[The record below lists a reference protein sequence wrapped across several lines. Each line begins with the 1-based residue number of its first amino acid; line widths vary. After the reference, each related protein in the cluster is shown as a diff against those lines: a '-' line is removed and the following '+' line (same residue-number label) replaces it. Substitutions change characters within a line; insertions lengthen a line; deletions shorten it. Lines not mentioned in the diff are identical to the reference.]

1 MNEAPQT
8 SQPVTPAPMLFS
20 NILPES
26 PLLARMS
33 ELGFTTPT
41 DIQALAIQKALEGKD
56 LILKAKTG
64 SGKTFAFVLP
74 LLQRFS
80 ELGKNK
86 EETTALFIAP
96 TRELAVQIQE
106 VIQELDT
113 SLSPVLVIGGVD
125 ERKQKKAI
133 EEDARIIV
141 GTPGRLKDLMQKK
154 IISLKKC
161 KYFVLDEADE
171 MLSMGF
177 IEDIRAI
184 LSKLPKKRQGL
195 FVSATISPRVEMLA
209 HSFLVKSEYI
219 LSESNDEDEPDIEHF
234 YCEVGGE
241 LLSKALALCDIIE
254 TQNPRSAIIFCNTKA
269 ETEFVEILLRRRGFD
284 ARRMNSD
291 LSQSQR
297 QKVITKIKA
306 DELHLL
312 VATDIAARGID
323 INELDLVVH
332 YSLHDQPDTYT
343 HRTGRTGRAG
353 HEGRAISIVGPREYG
368 AFHYLTKALDVSFE
382 KIELPTDEDVANARL
397 VHLYKKLRENDDKL
411 DTRVLLSAKKL
422 LQDHGE
428 TEEAN
433 EELLET
439 IGRLLE
445 FTLAH
450 SVAEE
455 AKSLDEELQQQSEK
469 ESRNNSRDQSQ
480 GRDREGRGHS
490 EGRGREGRGHSEGN
504 GNNRNRNDRERPQDK
519 GGRNERSS
527 DTRQSRQPEPSRK
540 ENTERKRR
548 RPARKSAS
556 SEE

>member
-1 MNEAPQT
+1 MNEAPGI
-8 SQPVTPAPMLFS
+8 SQPISPTPILFS

-26 PLLARMS
+26 PLLSRMS

-86 EETTALFIAP
+86 DETTALFIAP

-125 ERKQKKAI
+125 EKKQTKAI
-133 EEDARIIV
+133 EQDARIIV

-154 IISLKKC
+154 IINLKKC

-209 HSFLVKSEYI
+209 HSFLIKSEYI
-219 LSESNDEDEPDIEHF
+219 LSESNEVDEPNIEHF
-234 YCEVGGE
+234 YCEVKGE

-254 TQNPRSAIIFCNTKA
+254 TQNPRSAIIFCNTKS

-297 QKVITKIKA
+297 QKVLAKIKA

-368 AFHYLTKALDVSFE
+368 AFHYLTKALDVSFQ
-382 KIELPTDEDVANARL
+382 KIDLPTDEDVANARL

-428 TEEAN
+428 IEEVN

-450 SVAEE
+450 SVAEA

-469 ESRNNSRDQSQ
+469 ESRSSSRDQSQ
-480 GRDREGRGHS
+480 GRDRD
-490 EGRGREGRGHSEGN
+490 GRGRTEDKGHH
-504 GNNRNRNDRERPQDK
+504 RNRNHRERPQDK
-519 GGRNERSS
+519 NDKNERSS
-527 DTRQSRQPEPSRK
+527 DTRQSRRSEPLK
-540 ENTERKRR
+540 
-548 RPARKSAS
+548 ARTLKK
-556 SEE
+556 

>member
-1 MNEAPQT
+1 MNEVPET
-8 SQPVTPAPMLFS
+8 SQSPAPASMLFS

-26 PLLARMS
+26 PLLSRMS

-219 LSESNDEDEPDIEHF
+219 LSESNDENEPNIEHF

-368 AFHYLTKALDVSFE
+368 AFHYLTKALDVTFQ

-480 GRDREGRGHS
+480 GRDREGRGHA
-490 EGRGREGRGHSEGN
+490 EGRGREGRGHSE
-504 GNNRNRNDRERPQDK
+504 RNRNDRERPQDK

-548 RPARKSAS
+548 RPARKSTS